1 LQLCFE
7 QLLSNDF
14 RVGVHDLLDDIIG
27 HGGRR
32 YLPIIGTVGLYVLL
46 CNSISL
52 IPGFVSPTAHNTVP
66 LACALVMFV
75 YYHFAGV
82 RTHGVVG
89 YSKHFMGPVLPMA
102 PLTVIIELVSHGAR
116 VLSLTVRLWVNMV
129 VSELIYVTFVGLTVG
144 LMTWLWSINKILGAT
159 AVFIPILIP
168 AVFVGLHLFVAVLQ
182 AFVFTLLPTVYLG
195 GAVAEEH

>member
-1 LQLCFE
+1 
-7 QLLSNDF
+7 
-14 RVGVHDLLDDIIG
+14 
-27 HGGRR
+27 
-32 YLPIIGTVGLYVLL
+32 
-46 CNSISL
+46 
-52 IPGFVSPTAHNTVP
+52 
-66 LACALVMFV
+66 
-75 YYHFAGV
+75 
-82 RTHGVVG
+82 
-89 YSKHFMGPVLPMA
+89 
-102 PLTVIIELVSHGAR
+102 VIIELVSHGAR

-168 AVFVGLHLFVAVLQ
+168 AVFVGLHRFVAVLQ